1 MSPLEGG
8 GNTCHPR
15 APRLRL
21 KYFKDSLDALVEK
34 VEILYKLK
42 FSLLCIVLLTLA
54 SVRVV
59 RQGTK
64 KISVKKYL

>member
-1 MSPLEGG
+1 MSPLEGS

-15 APRLRL
+15 TTRLRL

-34 VEILYKLK
+34 MEILYKLK
-42 FSLLCIVLLTLA
+42 FSLLFILLTLA

-59 RQGTK
+59 R
-64 KISVKKYL
+64 